1 MDEGASSD
9 ARGSNCK
16 SRNFNQSITMKTAKV
31 VSVSPKGDYQ
41 LRDGKTLYKFFVSM
55 DNGDSGEYS
64 SVKADQDKFIVGQEA
79 EYELTSTQYGNR
91 IKPVY
96 NQGGFSGGGYSKY
109 SYSSGGDDKQK
120 LIVKQS
126 CLKAA
131 VDLLK
136 DKGNISTDVLKVAD
150 RFVAW
155 VLESDKKED
164 TTYDNHF
171 SSREEKIE
179 AANAIVNGTQGDD
192 LPF

>member
-1 MDEGASSD
+1 
-9 ARGSNCK
+9 
-16 SRNFNQSITMKTAKV
+16 MKAKV

-64 SVKADQDKFIVGQEA
+64 SVKPDQDKFVVGQEV
-79 EYELTSTQYGNR
+79 EYELSTTQYGNK

-96 NQGGFSGGGYSKY
+96 SQGGYTP

-120 LIVKQS
+120 MIVKQS

-136 DKGNISTDVLKVAD
+136 DKGAKSTDVLKVAD
-150 RFVAW
+150 SFVEW
-155 VLESDKKED
+155 VLEAKQDD
-164 TTYDNHF
+164 TTYQTHF
-171 SSREEKIE
+171 SAREEV
-179 AANAIVNGTQGDD
+179 AVNGQATTDG

>member
-1 MDEGASSD
+1 
-9 ARGSNCK
+9 
-16 SRNFNQSITMKTAKV
+16 MKAKV

-64 SVKADQDKFIVGQEA
+64 SVKPDQDKFIVGQEV
-79 EYELTSTQYGNR
+79 EYELSNTQYGNK

-96 NQGGFSGGGYSKY
+96 AQGGYTP

-120 LIVKQS
+120 MIVKQS

-136 DKGNISTDVLKVAD
+136 DKGAKSTDVLKVAD
-150 RFVAW
+150 SFVEW
-155 VLESDKKED
+155 VLEAKQED
-164 TTYDNHF
+164 TTYQTHF
-171 SSREEKIE
+171 SAREEV
-179 AANAIVNGTQGDD
+179 AVNGQATDD
-192 LPF
+192 GLPF

>member
-1 MDEGASSD
+1 
-9 ARGSNCK
+9 
-16 SRNFNQSITMKTAKV
+16 MKAKV

-64 SVKADQDKFIVGQEA
+64 SVKPDQDKFIVGQEV
-79 EYELTSTQYGNR
+79 EYELSNTQYGNK

-96 NQGGFSGGGYSKY
+96 AQGGYTP

-120 LIVKQS
+120 MIVKQS

-136 DKGNISTDVLKVAD
+136 DKGAKSTDVLKVAD
-150 RFVAW
+150 SFVEW
-155 VLESDKKED
+155 VLEAKQED
-164 TTYDNHF
+164 TTYQTHF
-171 SSREEKIE
+171 SAREEV
-179 AANAIVNGTQGDD
+179 AVNGQATTDG

>member
-1 MDEGASSD
+1 MK
-9 ARGSNCK
+9 AR
-16 SRNFNQSITMKTAKV
+16 V

-64 SVKADQDKFIVGQEA
+64 SVKAEQDKFLVGQEV
-79 EYELTSTQYGNR
+79 EYELSSTQYGNK

-96 NQGGFSGGGYSKY
+96 SQVNSGGGYAPKY
-109 SYSSGGDDKQK
+109 SAGGDDKQK
-120 LIVKQS
+120 MIVKQS

-136 DKGNISTDVLKVAD
+136 DKGAKSTDVLKVAD
-150 RFVAW
+150 SFVEW
-155 VLESDKKED
+155 VLEADKQED
-164 TTYDNHF
+164 TTYETHF
-171 SSREEKIE
+171 SSREEKIQVAQA
-179 AANAIVNGTQGDD
+179 AANGQATDD

>member
-1 MDEGASSD
+1 MK
-9 ARGSNCK
+9 AR
-16 SRNFNQSITMKTAKV
+16 V

-64 SVKADQDKFIVGQEA
+64 SVKADQDKFVVGQEV
-79 EYELTSTQYGNR
+79 EYELSSTQYGNK

-96 NQGGFSGGGYSKY
+96 NQGGGGYTRSN
-109 SYSSGGDDKQK
+109 YSSGGDDKQK
-120 LIVKQS
+120 MIVKQS

-136 DKGNISTDVLKVAD
+136 DKGAKSTDVLKVAD
-150 RFVAW
+150 SFVNW
-155 VLESDKKED
+155 VMESDKQQE
-164 TTYDNHF
+164 TTYETHF
-171 SSREEKIE
+171 SSREEKVQ
-179 AANAIVNGTQGDD
+179 AAQAIVNGQDG

>member
-1 MDEGASSD
+1 MK
-9 ARGSNCK
+9 AR
-16 SRNFNQSITMKTAKV
+16 V

-64 SVKADQDKFIVGQEA
+64 SVSADQNKFVVGQEV
-79 EYELTSTQYGNR
+79 EYELSSTQYGNK

-96 NQGGFSGGGYSKY
+96 SQVNSGGGYTPKY
-109 SYSSGGDDKQK
+109 SAGGDDKQK
-120 LIVKQS
+120 MIVKQS

-136 DKGNISTDVLKVAD
+136 DKGAKSTDVLKIAD
-150 RFVAW
+150 SFVEW
-155 VLESDKKED
+155 VLEADKQED
-164 TTYDNHF
+164 TTYETHF
-171 SSREEKIE
+171 SSREEKI
-179 AANAIVNGTQGDD
+179 ATAQAIVNGSDD

>member
-1 MDEGASSD
+1 MK
-9 ARGSNCK
+9 AR
-16 SRNFNQSITMKTAKV
+16 V

-64 SVKADQDKFIVGQEA
+64 SVKADQDKFVVGQEV
-79 EYELTSTQYGNR
+79 EYELSSTQYGNK

-96 NQGGFSGGGYSKY
+96 SQVNSGGGYTPKY
-109 SYSSGGDDKQK
+109 SAGGDDKQK
-120 LIVKQS
+120 MIVKQS

-136 DKGNISTDVLKVAD
+136 DKGAKSTDVLKVAD
-150 RFVAW
+150 SFVEW
-155 VLESDKKED
+155 VLEADKQE
-164 TTYDNHF
+164 TTYETHF
-171 SSREEKIE
+171 SSREEKIQVAQA
-179 AANAIVNGTQGDD
+179 AANGQATDD